1 MLPCRSRLLCGSL
14 IYRRLDGVYSLLYD
28 QCMKL
33 AYRDIEPFVKKPNPV
48 ARVILVYGPDSG
60 LVSERA
66 QIIGKSVVEDLNDPF
81 NVAALSAEILAED
94 PARLADEAGAI
105 SMMGGDR
112 LIRVDGGSDKL
123 SVLVKSYL
131 EAPSS
136 SALVVIK
143 AGGLT
148 TRSSLRK
155 LCESA
160 KNAAAV
166 PCYVEDARDLTRVIR
181 ESMQGANLRIDG
193 DAVTWLAA
201 NISGD
206 RGKVRSELDKLITY
220 KGDEGSAISLEDV
233 RAACGAAGAQGFD
246 DLVYAVG
253 GRNAQGALKAYATL
267 MEEGTVF
274 IAIVR
279 GLQNHF
285 RRLHLVHAHM
295 QDGLDMEMAM
305 KKLSPPVF
313 FKQAPQFK
321 GQVNSWSLA
330 SLDNVLGKLTD
341 LEAQCKTTG
350 MPVETL
356 CAQAILAVSKSRVG

>member
-1 MLPCRSRLLCGSL
+1 
-14 IYRRLDGVYSLLYD
+14 
-28 QCMKL
+28 MKL
-33 AYRDIEPFVKKPNPV
+33 TYRDIEPFVKKPNPL
-48 ARVILVYGPDSG
+48 ARVILVFGPDSG
-60 LVSERA
+60 LAHERC
-66 QIIGKSVVEDLNDPF
+66 QIIGKTVVEDLNDPF

-112 LIRVDGGSDKL
+112 LIRIDGGSDKL
-123 SVLVKSYL
+123 TVLLKSYL
-131 EAPSS
+131 EAPSQ

-143 AGGLT
+143 AGELT

-166 PCYVEDARDLTRVIR
+166 PCYVEDERDLSRLIR
-181 ESMQGANLRIDG
+181 DSVQAVNMRIEG
-193 DAVTWLAA
+193 DAVAWLSA

-206 RGKVRSELDKLITY
+206 RAKVRSERDKLIAY
-220 KGDEGSAISLEDV
+220 KGDEASSISLADV
-233 RAACGAAGAQGFD
+233 QAACGAAGAQGFD

-253 GRNAQGALKAYATL
+253 GRNAAGALKAYQTL
-267 MEEGTVF
+267 IAEGTVF

-285 RRLHLVHAHM
+285 RRLHLVQSYM
-295 QDGLDMEMAM
+295 QDGLEMDMAM

-313 FKQAPQFK
+313 FKQAPKFK
-321 GQVNSWSLA
+321 AQLNSWSLG
-330 SLDNVLGKLTD
+330 SLNNVLGKLTD